1 MPFGESNENAS
12 SETAGDVGLS
22 ARVGRGG
29 EKLRRGTEFDQVA
42 VKQECGGVADARN
55 LLHIVGHSDQG
66 AILLQMEEQF
76 LDFSSIDRIEGRSTL
91 VQEEHLGGH
100 GEGTGAAQA
109 RLLPAGK

>member
-42 VKQECGGVADARN
+42 VKQECGGVADARS
-55 LLHIVGHSDQG
+55 LLHIVGHNDQG

-76 LDFSSIDRIEGRSTL
+76 LDFSTIHPLTSSPQLPQTN
-91 VQEEHLGGH
+91 HLTVH
-100 GEGTGAAQA
+100 VDCP
-109 RLLPAGK
+109 RHP